1 MVKQASVAP
10 SMLFHAEFAA
20 QWNDGLPAWM
30 PPLRQAAFSRFVELG
45 IPTRHHEEYRFTNVA
60 PVFEHDY
67 QTATDVTVTAEQ
79 LAQVSFGDLDGLRA
93 VFVNGV
99 FAPELSRLENIPNGL
114 QVGTLQQFVGSGLLE
129 NHLARYAGFENQ
141 PFVALNTAFLS
152 DGAFLAVERNA
163 IIEEPIQLLF
173 LATAGNQAVISHP
186 RTLILAAEN
195 SQVSVTETYLGIG
208 EGITLSNAVTEVV
221 LEQNAGVE
229 LTKITQE
236 NGKSFHF
243 GAMQVELGRDS
254 RFTSQNVTLGGAI
267 VRHDHSAAM
276 RGEGAECTL
285 DGMYF
290 AGGQQLIDNHT
301 TIDHALPHCNS
312 HELYKGILDGQ
323 SRGVFNGKI
332 FVRQDAQKTDAKQT
346 NQTLL
351 LSTEASINTKPQ
363 LEIFADDVRCTH
375 GATIGQLSETQ
386 LFYLRSRGI
395 GKEAARSLLTYA
407 FAAEL
412 VERVKSDAV
421 RAEILGGLRRL
432 LPGGKILEE
441 VLAEA

>member
-1 MVKQASVAP
+1 MVKQASSAP
-10 SMLFHAEFAA
+10 PTLFREAFEA
-20 QWNDGLPAWM
+20 QSNSGVPAWLL
-30 PPLRQAAFSRFVELG
+30 PLRQAAFSRFAELG

-60 PVFEHDY
+60 PVFEPQY
-67 QTATDVTVTAEQ
+67 STASGENITAKQ
-79 LAQVSFGDLDGLRA
+79 LQSVPFGDLPGLRI

-99 FAPELSRLENIPNGL
+99 FAPELSRLEGLSNGV
-114 QVGTLQQFVGSGLLE
+114 QVGNLQQFNGSGLLE
-129 NHLARYAGFENQ
+129 NHLARYAGMENQ
-141 PFVALNTAFLS
+141 PFVALNTAFLN
-152 DGAFLAVERNA
+152 DGAFVAVSRNSV
-163 IIEEPIQLLF
+163 IKEPIQLLF
-173 LATAGNQAVISHP
+173 VSAANENAVISHP
-186 RTLILAAEN
+186 RTLILAGEN
-195 SQVSVTETYLGIG
+195 SQVSLIETYIGIGDGVAFSNSVTEI
-208 EGITLSNAVTEVV
+208 V
-221 LEQNAGVE
+221 LEQNAGVD
-229 LTKITQE
+229 LTRITQE
-236 NGKSFHF
+236 NERSFHF

-254 RFTSQNVTLGGAI
+254 RFNSQNVTLGGAI

-276 RGEGAECTL
+276 QAEGAECTL

-312 HELYKGILDGQ
+312 HELYKGILDGKA
-323 SRGVFNGKI
+323 RGVFNGKI

-346 NQTLL
+346 NQTLI
-351 LSTEASINTKPQ
+351 LSPDATINTKPQ

-432 LPGGKILEE
+432 LPGGSIIEE
-441 VLAEA
+441 VLAD